1 MRAQAAVHEALLGLA
16 AKKGKKNGVILW
28 PARIAMAGK
37 LVTPCGAI
45 EIAVLLGREEALRRL
60 HASLEKLQ
68 KRAKKEA
75 PERCLPIRKH
85 RGAREKR
92 YSFGYAVFLILALM
106 K

>member
-1 MRAQAAVHEALLGLA
+1 MGGCSKGLLFLRAQAAVHEALLGLA

-60 HASLEKLQ
+60 RASLEKLQ
-68 KRAKKEA
+68 K
-75 PERCLPIRKH
+75 
-85 RGAREKR
+85 
-92 YSFGYAVFLILALM
+92 
-106 K
+106 